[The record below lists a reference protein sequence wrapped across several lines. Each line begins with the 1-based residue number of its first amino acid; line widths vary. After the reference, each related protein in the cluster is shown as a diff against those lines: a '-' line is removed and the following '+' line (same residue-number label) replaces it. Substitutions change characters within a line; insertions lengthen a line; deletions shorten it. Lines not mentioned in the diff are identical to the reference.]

1 MSAGGRPPFR
11 FLLATLLL
19 FLSLSFAVSNAGK
32 PEPQIYKLAVRVAY
46 GDSFKGAESFRE
58 ELELQLL
65 RELQYER
72 CFQEAIAA
80 SAQDER
86 GADLLLLVLIQY
98 MEERTDYDLTI
109 AQRDSPHATVSESRR
124 LIARMEATIE
134 LQLRLLP
141 ESILLRE
148 RRFGNLEGYRPQLD
162 EDPHYEVQILMI
174 ENLARTVRKFACK
187 DAGKRL
193 RKEIAGARAAR

>member
-11 FLLATLLL
+11 FLLAALLL
-19 FLSLSFAVSNAGK
+19 ILPLSFSLPNAGK
-32 PEPQIYKLAVRVAY
+32 AEPQTYELAVQVAY
-46 GDSFKGAESFRE
+46 GDFKGAESFRE
-58 ELELQLL
+58 ELELQLV
-65 RELQYER
+65 RELQSER
-72 CFQEAIAA
+72 CFREAIAA
-80 SAQDER
+80 GAQEEN
-86 GADLLLLVLIQY
+86 GADLLLLVLIEQ

-109 AQRDSPHATVSESRR
+109 AQRDSPYATASESRR
-124 LIARMEATIE
+124 LRATMEVRIE

-162 EDPHYEVQILMI
+162 EDPRYEVQILMI
-174 ENLARTVRKFACK
+174 ESLARTARKFACK
-187 DAGKRL
+187 DTGKRL